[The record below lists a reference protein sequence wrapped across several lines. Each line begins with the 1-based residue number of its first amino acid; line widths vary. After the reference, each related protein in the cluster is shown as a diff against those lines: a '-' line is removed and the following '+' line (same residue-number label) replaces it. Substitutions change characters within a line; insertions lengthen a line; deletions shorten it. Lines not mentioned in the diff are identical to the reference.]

1 MTFLDLKESFFKRY
15 SHIVIILKN
24 KEMKKKIYEVPAI
37 LVYKTAPTM
46 PLCNSGG
53 DIEEWARGV
62 SFDAEEFDAEEFD
75 EDKFEDEFVEDE
87 ENY

>member
-1 MTFLDLKESFFKRY
+1 
-15 SHIVIILKN
+15 
-24 KEMKKKIYEVPAI
+24 MKKKVYEVPAI

-53 DIEEWARGV
+53 DIVDWARGV
-62 SFDAEEFDAEEFD
+62 SFDAEEFEEDEFK
-75 EDKFEDEFVEDE
+75 EDKFEDEFDEDE

>member
-1 MTFLDLKESFFKRY
+1 
-15 SHIVIILKN
+15 
-24 KEMKKKIYEVPAI
+24 MKKKIYEVPAI

-53 DIEEWARGV
+53 DIEDWARGV
-62 SFDAEEFDAEEFD
+62 SFDAEEFD
-75 EDKFEDEFVEDE
+75 EDKFEEDE